1 LSLENKK
8 TEQDNLTLKMEK
20 AADIITQKYT
30 PLLDS
35 IQNEL
40 KNMNN
45 EFDAILENTDQE
57 QNHDFAHQNDR
68 NTI

>member
-1 LSLENKK
+1 
-8 TEQDNLTLKMEK
+8 MES
-20 AADIITQKYT
+20 AANNINQKYT

-45 EFDAILENTDQE
+45 EFDSILENLDQE
-57 QNHDFAHQNDR
+57 VKLDFVYQRNNDD
-68 NTI
+68 NYGSTP